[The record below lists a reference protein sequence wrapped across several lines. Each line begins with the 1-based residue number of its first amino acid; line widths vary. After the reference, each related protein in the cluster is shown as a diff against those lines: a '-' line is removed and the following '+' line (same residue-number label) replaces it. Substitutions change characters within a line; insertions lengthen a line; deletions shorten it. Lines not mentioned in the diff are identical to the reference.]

1 MLKTE
6 LILIETTVAFFSFV
20 VFRYFLVNYV
30 LRIPLSVMECTIKA
44 LCFALSAFSMK
55 MATHFIVEARKG
67 DILRP

>member
-20 VFRYFLVNYV
+20 IFRYFLVNYV
-30 LRIPLSVMECTIKA
+30 LQIPLSVTECIIKA

-55 MATHFIVEARKG
+55 MATHLIVDAKKAERA
-67 DILRP
+67 